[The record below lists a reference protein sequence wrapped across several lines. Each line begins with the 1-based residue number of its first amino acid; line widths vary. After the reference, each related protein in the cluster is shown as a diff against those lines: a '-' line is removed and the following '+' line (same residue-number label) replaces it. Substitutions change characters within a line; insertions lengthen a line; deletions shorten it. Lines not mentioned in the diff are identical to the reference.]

1 MLLIAGYAHVP
12 PYGPSVSDPDQK
24 TFRPTFARTWYEAA
38 VDATQMRRA
47 IARTPLAPVAA
58 FPKRLARVARHDA
71 KVLRISARWL
81 VTSREHHNYT
91 YELTKLSRH
100 HLAWFVS
107 VVCDIPVKQVRAYVA
122 EIESD
127 DVLRHHIERATATA
141 ARRGL
146 ADKQSTTPDAW
157 GGTRSSAPP
166 APHTW
171 WRPAS
176 TRGWA
181 PASWRPPCSAT
192 RRRATRAGSRRWT
205 STPRPATWPPQPW
218 SEVVDLVIGDSIAS
232 IGALD
237 RPVDLFLHDSDHS
250 RAHEKREFDAVEPKL
265 APGAH
270 PAHRQRHQHQCARR
284 ARRAHRPAVPRLP
297 GEPANHW
304 YPGDGIGVAW

>member
-1 MLLIAGYAHVP
+1 M
-12 PYGPSVSDPDQK
+12 
-24 TFRPTFARTWYEAA
+24 
-38 VDATQMRRA
+38 DATKLRRA

-71 KVLRISARWL
+71 KVLRTSVRWL

-107 VVCDIPVKQVRAYVA
+107 VVCDVPVKQVRAYFA

-127 DVLRHHIERATATA
+127 DALRRHIESATIGA

-146 ADKQSTTPDAW
+146 ADKQVRYA
-157 GGTRSSAPP
+157 R
-166 APHTW
+166 
-171 WRPAS
+171 RI
-176 TRGWA
+176 GWYA
-181 PASWRPPCSAT
+181 IV
-192 RRRATRAGSRRWT
+192 RATKPAHVVETGVDKGLGSCVLAAALLRNAADGHPGRVTSLDINPEAGYLART
-205 STPRPATWPPQPW
+205 APW

-232 IGALD
+232 IAALD

-250 RAHEKREFDAVEPKL
+250 RAHEKREFEAVEAKL
-265 APGAH
+265 APGALLLTDNVTTTNVLGEH
-270 PAHRQRHQHQCARR
+270 AERTGRRFLAYRETPAR
-284 ARRAHRPAVPRLP
+284 
-297 GEPANHW
+297 HW